1 MPPGP
6 DCDSVSID
14 MILVTTNTIPEE
26 PASGKRPYVCFRDM
40 DRRRVDILDQ
50 NSNEEAVKTIVPD
63 IWYKDHILETSRD
76 KLISPKLEAFAKN
89 RG

>member
-1 MPPGP
+1 
-6 DCDSVSID
+6 
-14 MILVTTNTIPEE
+14 
-26 PASGKRPYVCFRDM
+26 M
-40 DRRRVDILDQ
+40 DRRRVDILNQ

-76 KLISPKLEAFAKN
+76 KLISPKLEASAKN